1 MITLDQ
7 LKENYIM
14 PLLNSTPFK
23 FMIFTDAGNYRPPD
37 RRKNTVTEYIN
48 GLFSLSQSEVQRLGG
63 GLTAVALVTNIKILI
78 PCGDNSDT
86 SYTGEL
92 RIVQQSKRNS
102 KPLFHTKRKLTCPL
116 FLLCLLLRH
125 CGRSDQSCRTAASSF
140 PVHASR
146 RVRFLCCGNRSK
158 RIEFCNRM
166 E

>member
-7 LKENYIM
+7 LKDTYVM

-23 FMIFTDAGNYRPPD
+23 FMIFTDAGNYRHPD

-63 GLTAVALVTNIKILI
+63 GLTAVALVTNIKLLI

-92 RIVQQSKRNS
+92 RIVQQIRDALS
-102 KPLFHTKRKLTCPL
+102 
-116 FLLCLLLRH
+116 
-125 CGRSDQSCRTAASSF
+125 
-140 PVHASR
+140 
-146 RVRFLCCGNRSK
+146 
-158 RIEFCNRM
+158 
-166 E
+166 